1 MLWLNESFSD
11 LSWRDIYFRFIYV
24 FINVDY
30 DFKLKGSLTEIG
42 CDRRRIS
49 LAPCS
54 RKYARIRRLGAC
66 LLEPLKKVFLWLYG
80 GKIKI
85 DTQQGLVC
93 ATYNSPEEFAQ
104 RALSQRLVPQT
115 VYTNRFEEQGAG
127 TCPKNPTHQKKV
139 FLRLYGGKI
148 KIDTQQGLVC
158 ATYNSPEEFAQRALS
173 QRLVP
178 QTVYTNRFEE
188 QVAGTCPK
196 NSTQFQFVRMVAETK
211 VWSLRLIDCKA
222 GTMAKG
228 QNLLAN
234 ISTSGAS
241 LLKGQ
246 YLIQEK

>member
-104 RALSQRLVPQT
+104 R
-115 VYTNRFEEQGAG
+115 
-127 TCPKNPTHQKKV
+127 
-139 FLRLYGGKI
+139 
-148 KIDTQQGLVC
+148 D
-158 ATYNSPEEFAQRALS
+158 LS